1 MFLWAE
7 IPEPY
12 RSVGSLEFARYIMSE
27 AAVAVSPGIGFGP
40 DGEGFVRLA
49 LIENEQRLQQ
59 GVRNIKRALQKW
71 TAPT

>member
-1 MFLWAE
+1 
-7 IPEPY
+7 
-12 RSVGSLEFARYIMSE
+12 MSE

-59 GVRNIKRALQKW
+59 GVRNIKRTLQKW
-71 TAPT
+71 AVPT